1 MSCPWVAAD
10 RTYRTELLSPNTT
23 PTKQLEIST
32 LTSARCRDT
41 TTPSWTCDRFSFS
54 TRYLSLRSND
64 IHRIALVWGVAIAG
78 AAIAVNAQNLIPTT
92 PYYGEQELNLTIER

>member
-1 MSCPWVAAD
+1 MGCPWIAAD

-23 PTKQLEIST
+23 PTKQQEIST

-41 TTPSWTCDRFSFS
+41 TTLSWTCDHFSFS
-54 TRYLSLRSND
+54 NGGDLMHRKD
-64 IHRIALVWGVAIAG
+64 IHRIALVWGAAFAGVAL
-78 AAIAVNAQNLIPTT
+78 NLIPTT

>member
-1 MSCPWVAAD
+1 MGCPWIAAD

-23 PTKQLEIST
+23 PTKQREIST

-41 TTPSWTCDRFSFS
+41 TTPSWTCDCFSFS

-64 IHRIALVWGVAIAG
+64 IHRIALVWG
-78 AAIAVNAQNLIPTT
+78 AAFAVNAQNLIPTT